1 MEPVVD
7 WHAASILCW
16 NILVSLCCVQLHAKA
31 NVRFHRY
38 VAMHAMQEGDTSASH
53 DVVGGNGYADSPN
66 MSQRKQLRPQM
77 RDTIATVVGML
88 LPLLLQF
95 GHHH

>member
-1 MEPVVD
+1 MVDRNATPV
-7 WHAASILCW
+7 LCGY
-16 NILVSLCCVQLHAKA
+16 ILVSASTTSLPFDLTNDHQ
-31 NVRFHRY
+31 RRY
-38 VAMHAMQEGDTSASH
+38 VAMHAMQEGEAGSSH
-53 DVVGGNGYADSPN
+53 DAINANGYAESPN
-66 MSQRKQLRPQM
+66 MGPRKQTRPQM